1 MQNLEQRVTTSNL
14 KFERSAIYR
23 RVSKK
28 ETRLKGLLEHVAWR
42 RRGGALK
49 NHPRYNHG
57 SFQIPQLTHKNDPC
71 SGYSFLLPGTSVDL

>member
-1 MQNLEQRVTTSNL
+1 MQ
-14 KFERSAIYR
+14 
-23 RVSKK
+23 
-28 ETRLKGLLEHVAWR
+28 
-42 RRGGALK
+42 RGGGEEEESLK